1 LSDEKIDGEKRAVLK
16 EVGKASSEAMLYA
29 ATLVKPG
36 AKLIDVAN
44 ASEKFL
50 KERGFGLAF
59 PINLSI
65 NSQAAHY
72 TPSMGDERVFTHN
85 DIVKIDFGAEKD
97 GLLGDGALTV
107 DLSGRHKKMVD
118 AANAALD
125 SAIKEV
131 KHGVSVCDIG
141 KAVAET
147 IENAGFIPIKNL
159 GGHGI
164 KEHDLH
170 SELFI
175 PNYDNADFTI
185 IEDGMIIAIEPFL
198 TTADAKGMVTDS
210 DVCEIYSYSSDAS
223 VRSPEAR
230 KILEELSKNYSSEP
244 FAIRWLSHLVDSKF
258 RLYAAISELAR
269 AGAIEPHPTLVEIS
283 GKNVAQA
290 EAQLLVTADGCEII
304 TRAEL

>member
-1 LSDEKIDGEKRAVLK
+1 LGDGKVDEDNLNVLR

-50 KERGFGLAF
+50 KDKGFGLAF
-59 PINLSI
+59 PINLSV

-72 TPSMGDERVFTHN
+72 TPSLNDDRVFSGN
-85 DIVKIDFGAEKD
+85 EIVKIDFGAERN
-97 GLLGDGALTV
+97 GLLGDGAITV
-107 DLSGRHKKMVD
+107 DLSGSRKKMVD
-118 AANAALD
+118 IVDAALD
-125 SAIKEV
+125 NAIKEV
-131 KHGVSVCDIG
+131 RHGVSVCDIG
-141 KAVAET
+141 KVIAET
-147 IENAGFIPIKNL
+147 IKNGGFLPIKNL

-175 PNYDNADFTI
+175 PNYDNMDFTVL
-185 IEDGMIIAIEPFL
+185 EDGMIIAIEPFL
-198 TTADAKGMVTDS
+198 TTLDGKGMVTDS
-210 DVCEIYSYSSDAS
+210 DICEIYSYSSDAA

-230 KILEELSKNYSSEP
+230 EILGELSKNYSSEP
-244 FAIRWLSHLVDSKF
+244 FAVRWLSRLVDSKF
-258 RLYAAISELAR
+258 RLYAAISELVR

-283 GKNVAQA
+283 GKDIAQA
-290 EAQLLVTADGCEII
+290 EAQLLVTADGCEVI
-304 TRAEL
+304 TRAKI